1 MSTKPKEHPEHSD
14 FRERLVLIMDTC
26 DNGLAAASMPV
37 SAEIH
42 VVGLK
47 GVLENIKKIAL
58 EGTP

>member
-14 FRERLVLIMDTC
+14 FRERLGLIMDTC
-26 DNGLAAASMPV
+26 DNGLVAASMPL

-47 GVLENIKKIAL
+47 GILEKIRKIAL
-58 EGTP
+58 EGAP